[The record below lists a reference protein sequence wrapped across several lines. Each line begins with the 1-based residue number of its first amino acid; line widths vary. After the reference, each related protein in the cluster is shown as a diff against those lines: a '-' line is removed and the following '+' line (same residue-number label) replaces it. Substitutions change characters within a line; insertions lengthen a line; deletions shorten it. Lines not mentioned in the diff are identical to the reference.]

1 MGSGD
6 WDVKTYA
13 DYTVSTKASTCDS
26 FEFDY
31 DTGTYTVDDSQEIF
45 KETTMNEALNPYK
58 VTRECRDS
66 EEHPATIPVI
76 LALDVTGSMGDAAKE
91 VAGKLNAIMTSL
103 YSKIKDV
110 EFLIMAIG
118 DFYCDRFP
126 LQVSQFESDIR
137 IAEQLDMVYFENGGG
152 SNPYESY
159 SAAWYFANKHTD
171 LDCWKRNKRGIII
184 TMGDEEFNPYIP
196 IKGNHTT
203 IANSIGDTLQND
215 IDSKKVYKDCS
226 TKYDIY
232 HIDVDHRGG
241 YHSKEIAKSWLKI
254 LDEQH
259 FKRCKVDDITETIV
273 DIVTSA
279 SIDNDNTI
287 SFNYDDKENVD
298 NIVNDGG
305 MQEISW

>member
-1 MGSGD
+1 MGYGG
-6 WDVKTYA
+6 WDSKTYA
-13 DYTVSTKASTCDS
+13 EYTVETKASTCDS

-91 VAGKLNAIMTSL
+91 VAGKLNAVMTGL
-103 YSKIKDV
+103 YDKIKDV
-110 EFLIMAIG
+110 EFLIMGIG
-118 DFYCDRFP
+118 DYYCDKHP

-137 IAEQLDMVYFENGGG
+137 IAEQLDKLYFEFGGG

-159 SAAWYFANKHTD
+159 SAAWYFADKHTD
-171 LDCWKRNKRGIII
+171 LDCWKRGKKGIII
-184 TMGDEEFNPYIP
+184 TMGDEQFNPYIP

-203 IANSIGDTLQND
+203 IAKSIGDTLQND
-215 IDSKKVYKDCS
+215 IDSKKVYEECS
-226 TKYDIY
+226 SKYDIY
-232 HIDVDHRGG
+232 HIDVDHRNG
-241 YHSKEIAKSWLKI
+241 YNARSISKSWLEI
-254 LDEQH
+254 LDKQH
-259 FKRCKVDDITETIV
+259 FKRCSINDITNTIV
-273 DIVTSA
+273 DIVVSSA
-279 SIDNDNTI
+279 KENNDIT
-287 SFNYDDKENVD
+287 FNYDKENVD
-298 NIVNDGG
+298 SIVNEGG